1 MTTATVAPRPLVSL
15 ERETLSPERAL
26 ETEWLETDGRGGY
39 AAGTA
44 AGVPTRRY
52 HGLLVAPL
60 PESAQRHLFLAGIEL
75 RLRTAA
81 GEELEVSGVP
91 DAFQLVPWP
100 RATHDLG
107 GVAVVCEVQ
116 MDRGRPTA
124 LCRFEVRTRD
134 SLTLELTPRF
144 ACRSADAL
152 TFQNDALR
160 PEVAQRGALLRFQPY
175 PSLPP
180 VTLRV
185 DTPCEWIAAPHWQR
199 GITYPVDV
207 ARGFDGVEDA
217 FSPGRIRIEL
227 ESGGA
232 LVVAASLLDDPGDP
246 SLRWS
251 ARAAE
256 RTTSLAV
263 RPLDLVRRQSLAAED
278 FLYRDAAGRL
288 GILAGFPWFG
298 EWGRD
303 TFLSLPGLTL
313 ARGRVAEAWE
323 VLGGA
328 LPFLRGGLLPNIF
341 GATPEDSHYGSADA
355 ALWFVRAVRAL
366 EVTGGDRAAVRRTF
380 AAALEE
386 IAESYLAGAPLGLH
400 FDEDLLLHAG
410 GPELN
415 PTWMDA
421 RVGERAV
428 TPRHGAPV
436 EIAAL
441 GYFLLAYL
449 AEMRGSSAWVERRDR
464 CGRTFLER
472 LWLPEEAR
480 LADLWR
486 AGWADRALRPNMVLA
501 ASLELS
507 PLTPTQR
514 GAVVDAA
521 GPLLTP
527 RGLRTLAPTERGYQG
542 LYGGGPEERD
552 AAYHQGTAWPWLLGP
567 YVEASLRAGRGA
579 PAERR
584 RLRGL
589 WEAFEG
595 ELSRGALNHLS
606 EVFSGDEPHAPG
618 GTCAQAWNTAELLRS
633 LALLEQEGTS

>member
-1 MTTATVAPRPLVSL
+1 
-15 ERETLSPERAL
+15 
-26 ETEWLETDGRGGY
+26 
-39 AAGTA
+39 
-44 AGVPTRRY
+44 
-52 HGLLVAPL
+52 
-60 PESAQRHLFLAGIEL
+60 
-75 RLRTAA
+75 
-81 GEELEVSGVP
+81 
-91 DAFQLVPWP
+91 
-100 RATHDLG
+100 
-107 GVAVVCEVQ
+107 
-116 MDRGRPTA
+116 
-124 LCRFEVRTRD
+124 
-134 SLTLELTPRF
+134 
-144 ACRSADAL
+144 
-152 TFQNDALR
+152 
-160 PEVAQRGALLRFQPY
+160 
-175 PSLPP
+175 
-180 VTLRV
+180 
-185 DTPCEWIAAPHWQR
+185 
-199 GITYPVDV
+199 
-207 ARGFDGVEDA
+207 
-217 FSPGRIRIEL
+217 
-227 ESGGA
+227 
-232 LVVAASLLDDPGDP
+232 
-246 SLRWS
+246 
-251 ARAAE
+251 
-256 RTTSLAV
+256 
-263 RPLDLVRRQSLAAED
+263 
-278 FLYRDAAGRL
+278 
-288 GILAGFPWFG
+288 
-298 EWGRD
+298 
-303 TFLSLPGLTL
+303 
-313 ARGRVAEAWE
+313 
-323 VLGGA
+323 
-328 LPFLRGGLLPNIF
+328 
-341 GATPEDSHYGSADA
+341 
-355 ALWFVRAVRAL
+355 
-366 EVTGGDRAAVRRTF
+366 
-380 AAALEE
+380 
-386 IAESYLAGAPLGLH
+386 
-400 FDEDLLLHAG
+400 
-410 GPELN
+410 
-415 PTWMDA
+415 
-421 RVGERAV
+421 VGERAV